1 MDVEDNVFAVGSL
14 LFMLRLNINLSTQN
28 EIEKMVHGSGLT
40 LTVPGKSYTR
50 FSRQIDS
57 ECGPPI
63 DTP

>member
-57 ECGPPI
+57 ECGPPT